1 MSAEQ
6 LREDFRKWDEIRK
19 TMTPAERLV
28 GIVGGIMAMGEGALD
43 RWLAQ
48 SPPEERLEREAAM
61 RTYAATATPEDKER
75 IAQAVARAAMANVR
89 SEPDMEAEKEV
100 AP

>member
-1 MSAEQ
+1 MIDEQ
-6 LREDFRKWDEIRK
+6 LREEFRKWDEIRK
-19 TMTPAERLV
+19 AMTPEERLV
-28 GIVGGIMAMGEGALD
+28 GIVGGIMSLGDGVLD
-43 RWLAQ
+43 HWLAK